1 MAGFSLSVLRISAFS
16 FPDFSFSTLSFSS
29 IRRDLRPEGRAE
41 PRSEAPRPMR
51 RSFRTRSCFF
61 GWIPRVGTLGWY
73 AMPLQGMGSGTRSAV
88 RYRRHDRGTVSG
100 TRSAAGIGD
109 TIEAPYRERG
119 RRPVS
124 ETRSRHRIGNAVGG
138 RYRRHD
144 RGAVSGTRSAV
155 RYRRHNRGAV
165 SGTRSAAAP
174 VDQEARGAARGRA
187 GGGGALM
194 PLDRTMARLSST
206 LRPRRACWP

>member
-1 MAGFSLSVLRISAFS
+1 MAGFSFSVLRISAFR
-16 FPDFSFSTLSFSS
+16 FPNFSFSTLSFSS

-88 RYRRHDRGTVSG
+88 RYRRHNRGAVSG

-109 TIEAPYRERG
+109 TIEAPYRERR

-138 RYRRHD
+138 RYRKRRRPICPEWGNAYQPRASPWELHP
-144 RGAVSGTRSAV
+144 RESVCSEGTPHRES
-155 RYRRHNRGAV
+155 
-165 SGTRSAAAP
+165 
-174 VDQEARGAARGRA
+174 RGRRDENRKRNW
-187 GGGGALM
+187 LVSHCQFSEFQ
-194 PLDRTMARLSST
+194 LS
-206 LRPRRACWP
+206 

>member
-1 MAGFSLSVLRISAFS
+1 MAGFSLSVLRISAFR
-16 FPDFSFSTLSFSS
+16 FPNFSFSTLSFSS

-88 RYRRHDRGTVSG
+88 RYRRHNRGAVSG
-100 TRSAAGIGD
+100 TRSAARIGD
-109 TIEAPYRERG
+109 TIEAPYRERR

-138 RYRRHD
+138 RYRKHD
-144 RGAVSGTRSAV
+144 
-155 RYRRHNRGAV
+155 RGAV

-187 GGGGALM
+187 GGGSGALM
-194 PLDRTMARLSST
+194 PLARTMARLSST